1 MPTPSSLATVGL
13 VKKTLAEKLLA
24 EIMNGNLSPGTRIIE
39 GQWARHFGVAQG
51 TIREAINILERDG
64 FVAKVSGRSAR
75 VINLTE
81 KDVVQLYQLRSAIEG
96 LAANLAAQTQPDF
109 TNLQSIVDGMR
120 RAARATSATNLLDWD
135 LKFHL
140 ELCNLSGNIHLV
152 DYAERILIPFFAF
165 VRLRIVRE
173 GRGVS
178 VWGKDLESHQQ
189 IVDLLRA
196 GDGEAAEQFV
206 KKAMVEFAKT
216 AYDNWIAHEK
226 RP

>member
-24 EIMNGNLSPGTRIIE
+24 EIMNGNLSPGARIIE

-64 FVAKVSGRSAR
+64 FVAKESGRSAR

-109 TNLQSIVDGMR
+109 SNLQSIVDGMR

-140 ELCNLSGNIHLV
+140 ELCNLSGNTHLV

-196 GDGEAAEQFV
+196 GDEEAAEQFV

>member
-1 MPTPSSLATVGL
+1 MPAPSSLATVGL

-64 FVAKVSGRSAR
+64 FVAKESGRSAR

-96 LAANLAAQTQPDF
+96 LAANLATQTQPDF
-109 TNLQSIVDGMR
+109 SNLQSIVDGMR

-196 GDGEAAEQFV
+196 GDGEATEQFV

>member
-64 FVAKVSGRSAR
+64 FVAKESGRSAR

-81 KDVVQLYQLRSAIEG
+81 KDVVQLYQLRSALEG

-109 TNLQSIVDGMR
+109 STLQSIVDGMR

-140 ELCNLSGNIHLV
+140 ELCNLSGNTHLV
-152 DYAERILIPFFAF
+152 EYAERILIPFFAF

-196 GDGEAAEQFV
+196 GDEEAAEQFV

-216 AYDNWIAHEK
+216 AYDNWMAREK